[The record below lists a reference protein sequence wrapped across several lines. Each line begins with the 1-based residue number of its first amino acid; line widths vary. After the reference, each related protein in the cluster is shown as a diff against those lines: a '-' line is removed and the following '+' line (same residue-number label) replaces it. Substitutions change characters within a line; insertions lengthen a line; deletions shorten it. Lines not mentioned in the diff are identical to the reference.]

1 MEEMGE
7 LGLDTEAAGTSIL
20 MTGKCSPD
28 TQVTAS
34 ALLVL
39 VCLNIPV
46 MHR

>member
-7 LGLDTEAAGTSIL
+7 LGLDTEGAGTSSL

-34 ALLVL
+34 ALLPARMSQHP
-39 VCLNIPV
+39 CYA
-46 MHR
+46 